1 MTTNIAG
8 LTSTEHMPYGYRRW
22 NGVVWAERQID
33 EYNRH
38 LDRIQVRAQAGYD
51 VTALVD
57 GLYNL
62 ANSFDNLDR

>member
-1 MTTNIAG
+1 MTTSTAG

-22 NGVVWAERQID
+22 NGVVWADCQIN
-33 EYNRH
+33 EYNH
-38 LDRIQVRAQAGYD
+38 QLDRIQVRAQAGYD

-62 ANSFDNLDR
+62 ADSFDNLDR